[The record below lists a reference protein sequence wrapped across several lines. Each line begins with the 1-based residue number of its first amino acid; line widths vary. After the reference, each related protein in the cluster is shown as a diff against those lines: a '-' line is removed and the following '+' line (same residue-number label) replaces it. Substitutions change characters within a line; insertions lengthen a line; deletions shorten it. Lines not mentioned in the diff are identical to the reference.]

1 MILGRIGINETSS
14 WTLVNQL
21 AIGFS
26 TLFKSIKTPTL
37 TTNASMESNPF
48 QNNVRFLHPLK
59 ISENLLFLMFL
70 VSMGHCLKFL

>member
-21 AIGFS
+21 TIGLS
-26 TLFKSIKTPTL
+26 TSFKSVKTPTL

-59 ISENLLFLMFL
+59 ISENLSFLMFL
-70 VSMGHCLKFL
+70 VSMAYCLKFL

>member
-21 AIGFS
+21 TIGLS
-26 TLFKSIKTPTL
+26 TSFKSVKTPTL
-37 TTNASMESNPF
+37 TTNASVESNPF

-59 ISENLLFLMFL
+59 ISENLSFLMFL
-70 VSMGHCLKFL
+70 VSMAHCLKFL